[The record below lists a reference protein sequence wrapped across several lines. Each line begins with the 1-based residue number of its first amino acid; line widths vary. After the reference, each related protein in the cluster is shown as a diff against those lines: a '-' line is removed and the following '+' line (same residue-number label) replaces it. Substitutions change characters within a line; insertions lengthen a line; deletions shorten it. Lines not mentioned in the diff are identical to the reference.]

1 MIRQYE
7 ARDTDT
13 IIIAWYAAS
22 KIATPFLTEEFLA
35 ETRENIRSLWLPNA
49 ETWVFEAEGKV
60 IGFITLIENE
70 VGAIFVHPKFQGTG
84 AGKALM
90 DHAISLRG
98 HVFLDVFEENVVGRG
113 FYDRYGFEFESKQL
127 HEETGHMHLRL
138 VYTKNENTQ
147 PPVD

>member
-7 ARDTDT
+7 VRDTDT

-35 ETRENIRSLWLPNA
+35 ETRENIRNLWLPNA

-98 HVFLDVFEENVVGRG
+98 HVFLDVFEENSVGRR
-113 FYDRYGFEFESKQL
+113 FYDGYGFQFESKHL
-127 HEETGHMHLRL
+127 HKETGHMHLRL
-138 VYTKNENTQ
+138 VYTTNENTQ
-147 PPVD
+147 PTMD